1 VSAPLAPPLGPPL
14 GPRQDT
20 SQPEVRAALRAIYNW
35 NYDSEID
42 QLRSL
47 YANGL
52 ERQWIS
58 LRDLDW
64 ERGIDREKFADTFS
78 LAGLPIQ
85 KTDFWKHMDPDIK
98 WEVSRRTSAFQLS
111 NFLHG
116 EQGALM
122 VAGQL
127 VSAVPHMDAKLYAA
141 TQTVDEARHVEV
153 FAAYIGLLD
162 EVHPIDPS
170 VKHLLDETIGR
181 ESWMH
186 KLVGMQV
193 VVEGMALYLFRD
205 MRRVTEEPLLKQL
218 LTYVSRDEARHTGYG
233 IKYLPQVLPTVSDA
247 ERRELEDFAFEG
259 SRLLIGSRQGPTL
272 RESLFKI
279 WTEAG
284 LDPQSVFQEVA
295 KERDKLQGE
304 LYRSGG
310 TLGPIRGFIIP
321 TMKSIGLFS
330 ERLEG
335 FYQDLFARQASQ
347 GNAARERSQ
356 SFEVELPEDLEAWVL
371 SDA

>member
-1 VSAPLAPPLGPPL
+1 MSSKLAPRP
-14 GPRQDT
+14 DT
-20 SQPEVRAALRAIYNW
+20 SRAEVRSALRAIYDW
-35 NYDSEID
+35 SYDSEID
-42 QLRSL
+42 QLRTL
-47 YANGL
+47 YANAL

-58 LRDLDW
+58 VRDLDW
-64 ERGIDREKFADTFS
+64 ERGIDQERFANTFS
-78 LAGLPIQ
+78 IAGLPIQ
-85 KTDFWKHMDPDIK
+85 NTEFWKHLDPDVK

-122 VAGQL
+122 VASQL
-127 VSAVPHMDAKLYAA
+127 VSAVPHMDAKFYAS

-162 EVHPIDPS
+162 EVYPIDPS
-170 VKHLLDETIGR
+170 VKHLLDETIGS
-181 ESWMH
+181 ESWIH

-233 IKYLPQVLPTVSDA
+233 IKYLPQVLATLSDT

-259 SRLLIGSRQGPTL
+259 SRLLIGSRAGPTL
-272 RESLFKI
+272 RESIFKI
-279 WTEAG
+279 WTQAG
-284 LDPQSVFQEVA
+284 LDPAAVFQEIA
-295 KERDKLQGE
+295 KEREKMRGE
-304 LYRSGG
+304 VNRSGG
-310 TLGPIRGFIIP
+310 IFGPLRGFLIP
-321 TMKSIGLFS
+321 TMRSIGLFS

-335 FYQDLFARQASQ
+335 FYRDLFARRMSEQAAKPPRRL
-347 GNAARERSQ
+347 NFDA
-356 SFEVELPEDLEAWVL
+356 ELPEDLEAWVL